1 MIQTMR
7 ATLRSVAGRV
17 YWASPYF
24 LPSLRGRVLILMY
37 HRVIPRSEVDT
48 TFVQPGMYVTPA
60 TFERHLQLLTHH
72 FDVLPFA
79 DLLAKWDTGRWDDAA
94 RYCVITFD
102 DGWLDNY
109 VHAYP
114 LLRAYRLPATIFL
127 PTDLVGTDQWLW
139 SDRLGALLRRRGK
152 GTPDDWDA
160 FIEHAKTLT
169 DGARAHLVADLEAG
183 TGGQALGQRRFV
195 DWNEVREMSRH
206 GVSFASHTGTH
217 VNLTRLAGTA
227 LERELRGPL
236 DQLHQQRVNHVPVLA
251 YPNGDHTDAV
261 VAAARAAGYSA
272 AVTTSPGVESS
283 RPADRFRLK
292 RIGVHDDV
300 TQSIPLLALHVARQ
314 ARSAMPPRSVSEKCE
329 LISRRPAPP
338 SENVRNSPVVPP
350 EARLRREP

>member
-1 MIQTMR
+1 MR

-37 HRVIPRSEVDT
+37 HRVIPRSEADT

-60 TFERHLQLLTHH
+60 TFERHLQLLSTH
-72 FDVLPFA
+72 FDVLAFE
-79 DLLAKWDTGRWDDAA
+79 DLLTKWNTRQWDDAA

-109 VHAYP
+109 QHAYP

-127 PTDLVGTDQWLW
+127 ATDLVGTDEWLW
-139 SDRLGALLRRRGK
+139 SDRLGALLRHRGR
-152 GTPDDWDA
+152 GTPDDWDL
-160 FIEHAKTLT
+160 FIERAKTLT
-169 DGARAHLVADLEAG
+169 DDARANLLGGLEAEVDG
-183 TGGQALGQRRFV
+183 RLFAQRRFV

-206 GVSFASHTGTH
+206 DVSFASHTRTH
-217 VNLTRLAGTA
+217 ANLTRLRGAA

-236 DQLHQQRVNHVPVLA
+236 DTLRQQAVNHLPVLA
-251 YPNGDHTDAV
+251 YPNGDHSDVV

-272 AVTTSPGVESS
+272 AVTTNAGLESVH
-283 RPADRFRLK
+283 PADRFRLK

-300 TQSIPLLALHVARQ
+300 TRSVPQLALHVARQ
-314 ARSAMPPRSVSEKCE
+314 ARSGSAPIRKGGDDPFFGTPLSGKRGRTPFSEG
-329 LISRRPAPP
+329 
-338 SENVRNSPVVPP
+338 
-350 EARLRREP
+350 

>member
-1 MIQTMR
+1 MIQAMR

-37 HRVIPRSEVDT
+37 HRVIPRSEADT
-48 TFVQPGMYVTPA
+48 TFVQPGMYVTPE
-60 TFERHLQLLTHH
+60 TFERHLQLLTNH
-72 FDVLPFA
+72 FDVLSIA
-79 DLLAKWDTGRWDDAA
+79 ELLTNWDTRQWNDDA

-109 VHAYP
+109 RHAFP
-114 LLRAYRLPATIFL
+114 LLLAYRLPATIFL
-127 PTDLVGTDQWLW
+127 PTDFVGTDAWLW
-139 SDRLGALLRRRGK
+139 PDRLGALLRRRGK

-169 DGARAHLVADLEAG
+169 DDARAAVLADLAAEAG
-183 TGGQALGQRRFV
+183 KQPLAPRRFV

-206 GVSFASHTGTH
+206 RVSFASHTRTH
-217 VNLTRLAGTA
+217 VNLTRLAGAA

-236 DQLHQQRVNHVPVLA
+236 EVLRQQRVNDVPVLA

-272 AVTTSPGVESS
+272 AVTTSPGLESS

-300 TQSIPLLALHVARQ
+300 TQSVPLLALHVARQ
-314 ARSAMPPRSVSEKCE
+314 ARSAS
-329 LISRRPAPP
+329 AP
-338 SENVRNSPVVPP
+338 
-350 EARLRREP
+350 